1 MKNSYPDTKLVFPS
15 FIVREDKKDTVK
27 NVNEINKRWRHFC
40 HKKNINFFDN
50 SNISKDQRKITSK

>member
-27 NVNEINKRWRHFC
+27 NVNEINKR
-40 HKKNINFFDN
+40 
-50 SNISKDQRKITSK
+50 